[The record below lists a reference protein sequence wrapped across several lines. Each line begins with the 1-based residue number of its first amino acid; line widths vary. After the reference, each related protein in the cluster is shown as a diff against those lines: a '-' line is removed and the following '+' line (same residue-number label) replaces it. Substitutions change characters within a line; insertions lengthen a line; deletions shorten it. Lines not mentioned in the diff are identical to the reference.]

1 MTATARRI
9 GILLLAG
16 AGMLGA
22 VPMGAQEEKE
32 PAPSP
37 RPPEGS
43 VIINLP
49 SAEVPG
55 PGTLQF
61 FVSHRFSQRVQG
73 SDIHT
78 LYSFDSAPDLGLGIS
93 YSPLRNLEVGFGRSS
108 LREVYELT
116 AKYHVLSDGALSIA
130 VRMGEDW
137 RTASG
142 QQNRSG
148 FFAQTIAALSL
159 GSRVRIT
166 AVPTYVSTTSGQR
179 AYFVGQQP
187 DGSAEFFVEP
197 QPSYRDVFN
206 WPVALSVAVT
216 GSVNIHGEVVPSYRR
231 TVVTIPFGDAAH
243 ATVSKNSPGVGWIA
257 SIEKT
262 VLRHRFAFTIGNL
275 RETTVD
281 QYVASNFLGR
291 PHDYFFG
298 FNLVRLW
305 SLK

>member
-1 MTATARRI
+1 MTATARMI

-16 AGMLGA
+16 AGIHGS
-22 VPMGAQEEKE
+22 VPLGAQEAQE
-32 PAPSP
+32 PAPPP

-49 SAEVPG
+49 SAEVPK

-61 FVSHRFSQRVQG
+61 LVTHRFSQPIAG

-78 LYSFDSAPDLGLGIS
+78 LFSFDSPPDLGLGIS
-93 YSPLRNLEVGFGRSS
+93 YAPLRNLELGFGRSS

-116 AKYHVLSDGALSIA
+116 AKYHVLSAGALSLG
-130 VRMGEDW
+130 VRLGEDW

-142 QQNRSG
+142 QQNRNG
-148 FFAQTIAALSL
+148 FFAQTIVALSL

-166 AVPTYVSTTSGQR
+166 AVPTYVSTTAGLR
-179 AYFVGQQP
+179 AYFVGRQP
-187 DGSAEFFVEP
+187 DGSAEFFIEP

-206 WPVALSVAVT
+206 WPIALSVAVT

-231 TVVTIPFGDAAH
+231 TVVTIPFGDATH
-243 ATVSKNSPGVGWIA
+243 STVSKNSPGVGWIA

-262 VLRHRFAFTIGNL
+262 VLRHRFAFTIGNQ

>member
-1 MTATARRI
+1 MTTTARMI
-9 GILLLAG
+9 GILLLTG
-16 AGMLGA
+16 AGTLGS
-22 VPMGAQEEKE
+22 VPLNAQEAKE
-32 PAPSP
+32 PPPPP

-49 SAEVPG
+49 SAEVPS

-61 FVSHRFSQRVQG
+61 LVTHRFSQPIAG

-78 LYSFDSAPDLGLGIS
+78 LFSFDSPPDLGLGIS
-93 YSPLRNLEVGFGRSS
+93 YTPLRNLDLSFGRSS

-116 AKYHVLSDGALSIA
+116 AKYHVLSTGALSLA
-130 VRMGEDW
+130 VRLGEDW
-137 RTASG
+137 RTAAG

-148 FFAQTIAALSL
+148 FFAQTIVGLSI

-166 AVPTYVSTTSGQR
+166 AVPTYVSKTSGQQG
-179 AYFVGQQP
+179 YFVGRQP
-187 DGSAEFFVEP
+187 DGSAAFFIEP
-197 QPSYRDVFN
+197 QPFYSDVFN
-206 WPVALSVAVT
+206 WPVALSVVVT
-216 GSVNIHGEVVPSYRR
+216 GSVNIHGEAVPSYRR
-231 TVVTIPFGDAAH
+231 TVATSPLGDP
-243 ATVSKNSPGVGWIA
+243 TNSILSKNSPGVGWIA

-291 PHDYFFG
+291 PHNYFFG